1 MKSDNS
7 GNNSNGYAVY
17 IFSKSIN
24 KISGV
29 SSGHATFFADRP
41 WRVALR
47 WMSVVSCI
55 IVLSNE
61 RLTYE

>member
-1 MKSDNS
+1 MKNDNC

-47 WMSVVSCI
+47 
-55 IVLSNE
+55 
-61 RLTYE
+61 